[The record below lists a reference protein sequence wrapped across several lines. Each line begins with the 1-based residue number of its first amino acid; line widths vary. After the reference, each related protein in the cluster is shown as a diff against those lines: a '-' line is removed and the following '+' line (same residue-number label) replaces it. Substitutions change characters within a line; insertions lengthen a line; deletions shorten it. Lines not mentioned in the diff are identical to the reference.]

1 MAVSK
6 FKKKEFSYRGKS
18 LEDLQDLSVEEFA
31 QLVPT
36 SLRRKL
42 LKGMTDSERTFIK
55 KFDKK
60 GNNVKTHC
68 RDMVVLP
75 IMVNKTLNIY
85 NGKDFQRLDVM
96 PEMLGHRLGEFVLS
110 RRRVTHSSPGVGAT
124 RSSAN
129 VSVK

>member
-1 MAVSK
+1 MAAK
-6 FKKKEFSYRGKS
+6 NFKKKEFSYRGKS
-18 LEDLQDLSVEEFA
+18 LEELQALSVEEFA
-31 QLVPT
+31 QLIPS

-42 LKGMTDSERTFIK
+42 LKGMTESEKTFMK

-60 GNNVKTHC
+60 GDSVKTHC

-75 IMVNKTLNIY
+75 SMVNKTLNIY

-110 RRRVTHSSPGVGAT
+110 KKRVTHSSPGVGAT
-124 RSSAN
+124 RSSSN